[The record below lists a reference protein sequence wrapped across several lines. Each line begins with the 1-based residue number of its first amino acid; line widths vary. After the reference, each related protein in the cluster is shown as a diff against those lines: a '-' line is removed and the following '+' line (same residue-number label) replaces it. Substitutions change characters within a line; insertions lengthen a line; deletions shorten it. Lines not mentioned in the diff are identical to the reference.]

1 MVSKNCEGC
10 EIYTA
15 CHSYTGAG
23 RRYKIPGSERED
35 FITHS
40 KQQAAS
46 ASCLHC
52 VPLPPCPTG
61 MRSSNAGRRY
71 SCVAAQ
77 KLRASGTII
86 FERGPQQICPIFAQR
101 KTLYN
106 LVQERKKRQSS
117 PPEGNTIFVFQG
129 WLLQKFPWKKI
140 VQNKLH
146 QCLFTRHE
154 ETLKSQLLLLL
165 SNTQPCKIW
174 YVHFHNYTSTIL

>member
-77 KLRASGTII
+77 KLRALETII

-106 LVQERKKRQSS
+106 LVQERKKGS
-117 PPEGNTIFVFQG
+117 P
-129 WLLQKFPWKKI
+129 LLQKEIQSLSSKAGCYINFLGKKQSRTN
-140 VQNKLH
+140 VTNASSQDMKKL
-146 QCLFTRHE
+146 
-154 ETLKSQLLLLL
+154 
-165 SNTQPCKIW
+165 
-174 YVHFHNYTSTIL
+174 